1 MEDWAKVSLVEPEVS
16 RRNCAENQDL
26 TVHAPVI
33 LDAGCLSISS
43 VSCSPIVGRNT
54 SCALGDHIGFA
65 EDKS

>member
-33 LDAGCLSISS
+33 LDAGRLSISS
-43 VSCSPIVGRNT
+43 VSCSPLLDRSVGV
-54 SCALGDHIGFA
+54 AQL
-65 EDKS
+65 